1 MLLILAIGFACTQ
14 LHSQSMKKGLTRSE
28 KKFVKNVVKAQRE
41 KLIEITKTDDNN
53 ILVEF
58 NSTKVMLKP
67 NGYIGE
73 VWIRTENDWLS
84 LGTAEEAY

>member
-1 MLLILAIGFACTQ
+1 
-14 LHSQSMKKGLTRSE
+14 MKDLKRSE
-28 KKFVKNVVKAQRE
+28 RRFVKNVIKAQGEKPVEIAKRE
-41 KLIEITKTDDNN
+41 DKH

-58 NSTKVMLKP
+58 TSTKVMLKP
-67 NGYIGE
+67 NGFIGE

>member
-14 LHSQSMKKGLTRSE
+14 LHSQSMKGFTRSE
-28 KKFVKNVVKAQRE
+28 KRFVKNVVKAQRE
-41 KLIEITKTDDNN
+41 QPVEITKTDDNN

-58 NSTKVMLKP
+58 DSTKVMLKP
-67 NGYIGE
+67 NGFIGE

>member
-14 LHSQSMKKGLTRSE
+14 LHSQSMKGLTRSE
-28 KKFVKNVVKAQRE
+28 KRFVKNVVKAQRE
-41 KLIEITKTDDNN
+41 KLIEITKTDNNN

-58 NSTKVMLKP
+58 DSTKVMLKP

>member
-1 MLLILAIGFACTQ
+1 M
-14 LHSQSMKKGLTRSE
+14 KGLTRSE
-28 KKFVKNVVKAQRE
+28 KRFVKNVVKAQRE